1 MVSHYNFVFAFN
13 DLYNLFKIE
22 TISSIGCF
30 QTSFSSIY
38 ESQLNNQDQNLEE
51 PQLAQQQLALICI
64 DNFEQL

>member
-1 MVSHYNFVFAFN
+1 MVSRYNLALPFN

-22 TISSIGCF
+22 TISSIGYF

-38 ESQLNNQDQNLEE
+38 ESQLNNQDQNREE